1 MVSKYFEPGDLVRI
15 IEAKYKG
22 DTGVVI
28 EIEDGK
34 ASVMLDG
41 SQQEIK
47 ISTTFLKLKSETDTN
62 LVAALN
68 VKQNGVKS
76 TYLANDLVNF
86 NGEKG
91 RGLVLQVHEDYLRII
106 DQQGKLVNIKTS
118 EIGKKIPAMKPG
130 QSINSRDKNGQNL
143 AVD

>member
-1 MVSKYFEPGDLVRI
+1 
-15 IEAKYKG
+15 
-22 DTGVVI
+22 
-28 EIEDGK
+28 
-34 ASVMLDG
+34 
-41 SQQEIK
+41 
-47 ISTTFLKLKSETDTN
+47 